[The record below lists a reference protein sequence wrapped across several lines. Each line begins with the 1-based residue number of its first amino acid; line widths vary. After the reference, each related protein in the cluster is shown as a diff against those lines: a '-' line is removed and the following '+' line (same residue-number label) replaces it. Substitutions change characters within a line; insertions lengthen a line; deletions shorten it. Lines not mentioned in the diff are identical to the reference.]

1 MYGLGSEPP
10 CPWQCRQRDG
20 WSGRCRLRGEARE
33 GREAII
39 LSFVVTQM
47 TQLLTQRACLG
58 QSYSIPRYACEMG
71 GHRKSAGKLT
81 LNT

>member
-10 CPWQCRQRDG
+10 CPWQCRQRDA

-39 LSFVVTQM
+39 LS
-47 TQLLTQRACLG
+47 LLALG
-58 QSYSIPRYACEMG
+58 LDVATIF
-71 GHRKSAGKLT
+71 LT
-81 LNT
+81 FA